1 LHHFDITWN
10 ENSQEEALS
19 TLNEMLITPVETTQ
33 VGCNCAHLLCP
44 IGHRASSGHMQQAPF
59 LYTTKGY
66 ELPPQGFEL
75 VNGAVL
81 QDAWL
86 VLQEW
91 IQTNRLRDESMPI
104 PSEIGAQNHQVAQFG
119 FRYDYE
125 QDIVDTSD
133 NTNSAPPSS

>member
-1 LHHFDITWN
+1 MSHAT
-10 ENSQEEALS
+10 
-19 TLNEMLITPVETTQ
+19 
-33 VGCNCAHLLCP
+33 
-44 IGHRASSGHMQQAPF
+44 SSILVYQQ
-59 LYTTKGY
+59 GY

-75 VNGAVL
+75 VNSPVL

-104 PSEIGAQNHQVAQFG
+104 SWEIGAQNHQVAQFG

-125 QDIVDTSD
+125 QDIVDTTTS
-133 NTNSAPPSS
+133 TRPLHVLP